1 MKRSITAGIA
11 VLTAL
16 AFLAAAC
23 GGNDSSTTTGATTTT
38 RSTTT
43 SETTTNATPPPAN
56 PSKTIRIVVKDGK
69 VVGGLNKTTVDKNT
83 NVTVIVSADVSD
95 EVHIHGYD
103 LMKDVAP
110 GKPAKITFVANIPG
124 RFEME
129 LESRGLKISD
139 FEVSA

>member
-1 MKRSITAGIA
+1 MKRSITSGAA
-11 VLTAL
+11 VLAAL

-23 GGNDSSTTTGATTTT
+23 GGSDSSTTGATTPTAT
-38 RSTTT
+38 STT
-43 SETTTNATPPPAN
+43 ETTATNATPPPAN
-56 PSKTIRIVVKDGK
+56 PSKTIRIVVKNGK

-95 EVHIHGYD
+95 EVHVHGYD

-110 GKPAKITFVANIPG
+110 GAPAKITFVANIPG

-129 LESRGLKISD
+129 LENRGLQISD

>member
-1 MKRSITAGIA
+1 MKRSITSGLA
-11 VLTAL
+11 VLAAL

-23 GGNDSSTTTGATTTT
+23 GGNDSSTTGATTTAAT
-38 RSTTT
+38 STT
-43 SETTTNATPPPAN
+43 ETNATPPPAN

-95 EVHIHGYD
+95 EVHVHGYD

-110 GKPAKITFVANIPG
+110 GAPAKITFVANIPG

-129 LESRGLKISD
+129 LENRGLQISD